1 MVKTPVLK
9 GNVKLEG
16 GFMKQFTHWS
26 ESCQCEMTF
35 SIFLPNRKQRLDADP
50 PVLYYLSGKIQRQC
64 IVLFTK
70 WNENEF

>member
-1 MVKTPVLK
+1 MK
-9 GNVKLEG
+9 GNNKVEG